1 LGWLQKL
8 IVPAHVI
15 RIEHLFDGNKPEIGA
30 GTLKTDS
37 ISVMRVLFATTAGA
51 GHFGPL
57 VPFIDGCRRAC
68 HEVMVAAPA
77 GFGPAVERAGYP
89 LWPCADTPVEA
100 WGAIF
105 ERLPSLSFNEA
116 NRVVIGEVFAGL
128 DARTTLPRM
137 REAMKEFK
145 PDVVVRESAE
155 FGSCVA
161 AELAGIPQVRVAIG
175 LASSEEWA
183 LPVAAEYL
191 AHLREEVGLPGDPN
205 GERLRS
211 TPYLTIV
218 PPLME
223 EPNIPGP
230 ADAHRFR
237 HPDAEPADLP
247 GWWSGEPDRLVY
259 VTFGT
264 VAPGMPGIGD
274 LYRGLLATLADL
286 PIRVLATV
294 GDGADPASMPSP
306 PNVHVERW
314 FPQADLLPH
323 ASAVICHGGFG
334 SVHGALTSG
343 LPLVVVPFFADQ
355 PLNAKRVAS
364 LGAGIAVSPP
374 SPEEVRA
381 ALLRVLDDHGF
392 TLVAEQVAEDYRR
405 LPVAD
410 YAAGWLERLV
420 SGPE

>member
-1 LGWLQKL
+1 
-8 IVPAHVI
+8 
-15 RIEHLFDGNKPEIGA
+15 
-30 GTLKTDS
+30 
-37 ISVMRVLFATTAGA
+37 MRALFATTAGA

-57 VPFIDGCRRAC
+57 VPFIDGCRRAG
-68 HEVMVAAPA
+68 HEVIVAAPA
-77 GFGPAVERAGYP
+77 GFGPAIERAGYP
-89 LWPCADTPVEA
+89 LWPCSDTPPDA

-105 ERLPSLSFNEA
+105 ERLPSLSFDEA

-128 DARTTLPRM
+128 DARTTLTRM
-137 REAMKEFK
+137 REAMKEWK

-161 AELAGIPQVRVAIG
+161 AELAGVPQVRVAIG

-191 AHLREEVGLPGDPN
+191 AVLREEVGLPGDPH

-211 TPYLTIV
+211 TPYMTIV

-223 EPNIPGP
+223 EPDIPGP
-230 ADAHRFR
+230 VDAHRFR

-247 GWWSGEPDRLVY
+247 DWWPGEHDPLVY

-274 LYRGLLATLADL
+274 LYRGLLASLADL

-294 GDGADPASMPSP
+294 GDSADPASMPSP

-314 FPQADLLPH
+314 FSQAGVLPS

-343 LPLVVVPFFADQ
+343 VPLVVVPFFADQ
-355 PLNAKRVAS
+355 PLNAKRVAG

-374 SPEEVRA
+374 SPDAVRA
-381 ALLRVLDDHGF
+381 ALLRLLEDGGF
-392 TLVAEQVAEDYRR
+392 TLAAEAVAEDYRR
-405 LPVAD
+405 LPPAD

-420 SGPE
+420 SDLFSPGS